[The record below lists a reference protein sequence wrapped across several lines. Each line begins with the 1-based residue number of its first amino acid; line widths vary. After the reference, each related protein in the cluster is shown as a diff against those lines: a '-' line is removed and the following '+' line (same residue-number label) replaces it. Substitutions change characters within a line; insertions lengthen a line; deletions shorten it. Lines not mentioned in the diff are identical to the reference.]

1 MAKNTAEIYIY
12 IYIFRRD
19 FFFGEGKDRI
29 FNKLA
34 LYKRNNHYLLTVKC
48 TLAKHA
54 WKEPSI
60 TT

>member
-1 MAKNTAEIYIY
+1 MAKNTGQIY

-34 LYKRNNHYLLTVKC
+34 ARF
-48 TLAKHA
+48 
-54 WKEPSI
+54 I
-60 TT
+60 